1 MKKTAT
7 TSFVL
12 PRVVREAFEEY
23 AEARGKKMATIL
35 QDWISEAVGIPINKE
50 TIAQKFKKI
59 LAMESVFPLTN
70 GKYPSKRAFY
80 RAVEEGRIQYREDG
94 SVLLYAS
101 QKTKC
106 YCFVPRTQ
114 D

>member
-1 MKKTAT
+1 MPKHAEKKWLRSYKT
-7 TSFVL
+7 
-12 PRVVREAFEEY
+12 
-23 AEARGKKMATIL
+23 G
-35 QDWISEAVGIPINKE
+35 ISDAVGIPINKE
-50 TIAQKFKKI
+50 TIAQKYDA
-59 LAMESVFPLTN
+59 LLEMESIFPLTK

-80 RAVEEGRIQYREDG
+80 RAVKEDRIQYREDG